1 MKHHGIKVSSLAF
14 AQTKKKCGLEV
25 GECYNL
31 PSGHGR
37 PPTNLTPEKE
47 AAIRDALAYFA
58 MIWNPQNTTDTVAE
72 ITEAVPAVENAETAV
87 PESNHYVILW
97 IIVAVAAAAIVV
109 VIFVKKKK

>member
-1 MKHHGIKVSSLAF
+1 MGDTYIGHEFVDGFCVR
-14 AQTKKKCGLEV
+14 CGEV
-25 GECYNL
+25 VVV
-31 PSGHGR
+31 
-37 PPTNLTPEKE
+37 
-47 AAIRDALAYFA
+47 
-58 MIWNPQNTTDTVAE
+58 NTTDTVAE